1 MQNVLQTVGKR
12 KRKGLGEEKEKREL
26 KHQTDAP
33 GRTMARARQTLEA
46 CTGIFIYLYIVFY
59 NQQRQQQEAQQEQE
73 QEQQLELEQECCG
86 WSLSAFSQFYVP
98 GFNFC

>member
-12 KRKGLGEEKEKREL
+12 KGTREEKEKREL

-59 NQQRQQQEAQQEQE
+59 NQQQQRQQQEVQQEQE

-98 GFNFC
+98 SFNFC

>member
-1 MQNVLQTVGKR
+1 MQNVLQTVK
-12 KRKGLGEEKEKREL
+12 KTKKGGGREEKEKREL

-59 NQQRQQQEAQQEQE
+59 NQQQQQEQE
-73 QEQQLELEQECCG
+73 
-86 WSLSAFSQFYVP
+86 
-98 GFNFC
+98 